1 MDKAMQ
7 KMFLCQY
14 PLIFFSR
21 FFFLKIQEGNNSDK
35 QLVSRS
41 DPMFYRAWS
50 GSKL

>member
-7 KMFLCQY
+7 KMFLCQ
-14 PLIFFSR
+14 FSR
-21 FFFLKIQEGNNSDK
+21 FFFLKIQEGNHSDK

-41 DPMFYRAWS
+41 DPMFYRAWY